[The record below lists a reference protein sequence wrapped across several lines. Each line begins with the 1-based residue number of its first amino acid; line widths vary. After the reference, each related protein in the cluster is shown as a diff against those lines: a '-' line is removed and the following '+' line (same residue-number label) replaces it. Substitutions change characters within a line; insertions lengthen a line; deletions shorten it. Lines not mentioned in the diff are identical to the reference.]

1 MRVSEGVKLEAPCLV
16 AGGAG
21 AGGGGDPKRPARL
34 VAASC
39 HGLARVLVNREA
51 SKYRWTMV
59 GG

>member
-34 VAASC
+34 VAASVMVRRGSWLTARC
-39 HGLARVLVNREA
+39 QYTGGL
-51 SKYRWTMV
+51 W
-59 GG
+59 